1 MNISRNELT
10 RIKYRSA
17 IRSVANRVDII
28 SEGGEREQLLNNI
41 SKLNL
46 VETDPKNY
54 QKWTTM
60 LSENENNRSLEQ
72 IVKCIKTIKQEAKI
86 S

>member
-1 MNISRNELT
+1 MNINSNELS

-28 SEGGEREQLLNNI
+28 SEGGDREQLLNNI

-46 VETDPKNY
+46 VEADPKNY

-72 IVKCIKTIKQEAKI
+72 IAKCIKVIKQEAKI